1 MGQLDI
7 RDTRADVLAP
17 VRSIDRRIH
26 NLHPLYRAGGKPV
39 INQHRGRGGELP
51 VPTYSWFETDALPH
65 VLVILPA
72 LVAYPQDAVQ
82 LVAPEL
88 ALQGRFGIGHQ
99 QAPEVIVDLLPP
111 GIHAQFPA
119 EHPFADAMRHTG
131 IIARR

>member
-39 INQHRGRGGELP
+39 INQHRGRGREFP
-51 VPTYSWFETDALPH
+51 VPTDRWFETEPLLD

-72 LVAYPQDAVQ
+72 LVAYPQGSVQ
-82 LVAPEL
+82 FMAPEL

-99 QAPEVIVDLLPP
+99 HTPKVVVDLLPP